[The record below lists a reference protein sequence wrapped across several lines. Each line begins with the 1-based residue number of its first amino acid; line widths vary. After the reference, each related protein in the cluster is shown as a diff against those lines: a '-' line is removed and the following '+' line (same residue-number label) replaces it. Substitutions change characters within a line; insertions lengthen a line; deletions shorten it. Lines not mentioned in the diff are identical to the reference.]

1 MTRGWALAA
10 SCAFTSLLV
19 LASPTLATTASPSD
33 VAAESPCPNST
44 LGGFTPA
51 LPDCRAY
58 ELVSNPFDETYVPPG
73 DEEGTGGAGG
83 NGEYQGGSDFAGQE
97 YAFQAAPDGEKLT
110 YVGGESNSGE
120 GGNGFTS
127 DSFGNQYLSARGSSG
142 WQASDISL
150 ATNSLVSLS
159 AIGEFSPDLS
169 LQIAEGLL
177 STSKERVSAEPEA
190 PAECIENE
198 LASTY
203 SRDAGGLHAL
213 VTAHKPGSFECF
225 AAPAGI
231 SADNRHILLESAGAY
246 VAGAVESPQFHERN
260 IYDSVGGLLH
270 QVNILPD
277 GEPEQSPEA
286 AVGVKLSLGENRWGN
301 LDGAVSAD
309 GSRVFWSTLA
319 GFYVGPRAL
328 YARENDVQPQSPVVG
343 GQCTVPGDAC
353 TVQLDASQGGTG
365 ASGGGFYW
373 AASHDGSKVFFTDCS
388 RLTADST
395 ANAETACFHPPN
407 NIQGSKETARFT
419 GSDLYEYDFERP
431 VGQRLVDLAVDHNS
445 GDALGADVQGVV
457 GVSEDGGSV
466 YFVANGVL
474 AGANAEGHAPA
485 GGQLNLYLLHEG
497 VTTFIA
503 TLAASD
509 NTFADGPG
517 LQSEHPIGDW
527 EAPLGWRT
535 ARVAPGGAAVAFE
548 STQQLTGYD
557 SVGLPEVFAYQTGS
571 RRLTCVSC
579 DPSGA
584 PPDPSLGLG
593 HRGTRLLGSFL
604 GLSGQ
609 QFFQPRSIVE
619 REGVQVYF
627 MTSQALVPSDRNG
640 LQDVYE
646 WESDG
651 SGGCR
656 DAGGCITLISDAG
669 SLSNSYFIESGANG
683 RDVFF
688 TTRSQLTA
696 DGVSETLK
704 LYDARVDG
712 GRAEVSQ
719 ACTGTGCQGVPPAP
733 PIFSTPST
741 ATFNGDGNYPPS
753 PPPPTSIKPKPKK
766 KPVKCKRR
774 SRKKHARCV
783 KPKRKA
789 HRARTSVNTGR
800 GGGN

>member
-19 LASPTLATTASPSD
+19 LPNPALATASPSD

-44 LGGFTPA
+44 LGGFSPV

-58 ELVSNPFDETYVPPG
+58 ELVSDPLDETYVPPG
-73 DEEGTGGAGG
+73 DEEGTGGTGG
-83 NGEYQGGSDFAGQE
+83 NGEYLGGGQPGLE
-97 YAFQAAPDGEKLT
+97 YAFQAAPDGERVT
-110 YVGGESNSGE
+110 YVGGEPNSGE

-127 DSFGNQYLSARGSSG
+127 DSFGNQYLAFRSSNG
-142 WQASDISL
+142 WQASDVSL
-150 ATNSLVSLS
+150 ATNSLLALPLVS
-159 AIGEFSPDLS
+159 EFSPDLS
-169 LQIAEGLL
+169 VQTVEGLV
-177 STSKERVSAEPEA
+177 SSSKERVSAEPEA
-190 PAECIENE
+190 PAECVQNE

-203 SRDAGGLHAL
+203 SRDAAGLHAL
-213 VTAHKPGSFECF
+213 IATYKPESFECG
-225 AAPAGI
+225 ATAAGI
-231 SADNRHILLESAGAY
+231 SADNTHIVLESPGAY
-246 VAGAVESPQFHERN
+246 VAGAVESPHFREKN
-260 IYDSVGGLLH
+260 IYDSVRGALH
-270 QVNILPD
+270 QVNVLPD
-277 GEPEQSPEA
+277 GEPEQSPDA
-286 AVGVKLSLGENRWGN
+286 AVGVKLVPGSPHEGGD
-301 LDGAVSAD
+301 LDGAVSPD

-319 GFYVGPRAL
+319 GYEEEPKAL
-328 YARENDVQPQSPVVG
+328 YARENDAQPQSPVVA
-343 GQCTVPGDAC
+343 GQCTMAGDAC
-353 TVQLDASQGGTG
+353 TVQIDASQGGTG
-365 ASGGGFYW
+365 ASGGGFFW
-373 AASHDGSKVFFTDCS
+373 SARHDGSRVFFTDCS
-388 RLTADST
+388 RLTAEST
-395 ANAETACFHPPN
+395 ANAEAACLLPKSE
-407 NIQGSKETARFT
+407 IAGSKSAPRFT
-419 GSDLYEYDFERP
+419 GNDLYEYDFERP
-431 VGQRLVDLAVDHNS
+431 VGQRLADLTVDHNS

-457 GVSEDGGSV
+457 GASQDGGSV

-474 AGANAEGHAPA
+474 AGANAEGHAPV
-485 GGQLNLYLLHEG
+485 GGQPNLYLLREG

-509 NTFADGPG
+509 NTFAVGPG
-517 LQSEHPIGDW
+517 LQPEHPVGDW

-535 ARVAPGGAAVAFE
+535 AQVAPGGAAVAFE

-557 SVGLPEVFAYQTGS
+557 SLGLPEVFVYQTGS
-571 RRLTCVSC
+571 QRLTCASC

-593 HRGTRLLGSFL
+593 HRGTKLLGAFL
-604 GLSGQ
+604 ALSGQ

-627 MTSQALVPSDRNG
+627 MTSQSLVPSDRNG

-656 DAGGCITLISDAG
+656 EAGGCITLISDAG

-696 DGVSETLK
+696 AGVSETLK

-733 PIFSTPST
+733 PIFSTPAST
-741 ATFNGDGNYPPS
+741 TFNGVGNYEPS
-753 PPPPTSIKPKPKK
+753 LPPPPSVKAKPKPKK
-766 KPVKCKRR
+766 KPAKCKRGA
-774 SRKKHARCV
+774 RKKHGRCA
-783 KPKRKA
+783 KRKA
-789 HRARTSVNTGR
+789 HRARTLVNAGR